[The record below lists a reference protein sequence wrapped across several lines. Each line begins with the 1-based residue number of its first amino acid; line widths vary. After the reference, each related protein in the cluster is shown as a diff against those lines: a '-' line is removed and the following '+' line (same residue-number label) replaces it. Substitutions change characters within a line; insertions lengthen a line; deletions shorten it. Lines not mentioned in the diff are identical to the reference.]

1 MGDEMDGEWEPPMID
16 NPEYKGEWKPRQID
30 NPDYKGAWIH
40 PEIDNP
46 EYNPADAEGIAKYEE
61 NCKIGFD
68 LWQVKSGTIF
78 DNLII
83 TDDPAAAKKA
93 GEDLWAVTKE
103 AEKKMKDEQDEEER
117 KKTKRQRK
125 MKTMKMLTIWTQM
138 RKMTSQKMKT
148 RKQMNQNTMSCEML

>member
-1 MGDEMDGEWEPPMID
+1 MGV
-16 NPEYKGEWKPRQID
+16 
-30 NPDYKGAWIH
+30 H

-46 EYNPADAEGIAKYEE
+46 DYNPADAEGIAKYEE

-103 AEKKMKDEQDEEER
+103 AEKKMKDEQDEEDADDLDADEEDDIPEDEDEEADEPEHDE
-117 KKTKRQRK
+117 
-125 MKTMKMLTIWTQM
+125 L
-138 RKMTSQKMKT
+138 
-148 RKQMNQNTMSCEML
+148 